1 LGTFKGGQAMNTALI
16 FAGGTGARMNSNAK
30 PKQFL
35 RIHEK
40 PVLIYTLEHF
50 ENHEEIDNICI
61 VCLAGWIT
69 ELKRMLKLYGIT
81 KVKWI
86 VKGGSTSQES
96 VFNGLSAIYADT
108 LKPKENVV
116 LIHDGVRPL
125 IDRELITKCITCVK
139 EHGSAITTATIS
151 ETIININNNAAIET
165 IENVKER
172 SIHKFARAPQCFF
185 LEDIFAV
192 HKKSKEDGINGVL
205 DSATL
210 MYQNGHSLFAV
221 NGPEKNIKITTPI
234 DYYIFKA
241 LLNAEEDA
249 QVFGI

>member
-1 LGTFKGGQAMNTALI
+1 MNTALI
-16 FAGGTGARMNSNAK
+16 FAGGTGIRMNSNAR

-35 RIHEK
+35 RIRQK
-40 PVLIYTLEHF
+40 PVLIYTLDHF
-50 ENHEEIDNICI
+50 ENHEEIDNICV

-81 KVKWI
+81 KVKWL
-86 VKGGSTSQES
+86 VKGGSTVQES
-96 VFNGLSAIYADT
+96 IFNGLSAIYGDVT
-108 LKPKENVV
+108 SPKETIV

-125 IDRELITKCITCVK
+125 IDCELITRCIDGVK
-139 EHGSAITTATIS
+139 AHGSAVTVAPIN
-151 ETIININNNAAIET
+151 ETIINTSQNDAIET
-165 IENVKER
+165 IELVRER
-172 SIHKFARAPQCFF
+172 SAHKFARAPQCFF
-185 LEDIFAV
+185 LEDIYAA
-192 HKKSKEDGINGVL
+192 HIKSQKKGIAGVL

-210 MYQNGHSLFAV
+210 MHQNGHPLFIV
-221 NGPEKNIKITTPI
+221 HGPEKNIKITTPI

>member
-1 LGTFKGGQAMNTALI
+1 MNTALI

-50 ENHEEIDNICI
+50 ENHEEIDNICV

-69 ELKRMLKLYGIT
+69 TLRRMLKLYDIA

-96 VFNGLSAIYADT
+96 VFNGLSAIYADVSE
-108 LKPKENVV
+108 PKETVV

-125 IDRELITKCITCVK
+125 IDGELITRCIGSVK
-139 EHGSAITTATIS
+139 KQGSAITVAS
-151 ETIININNNAAIET
+151 VGETIVNTNGDGAIEN
-165 IENVKER
+165 IKER

-185 LEDIFAV
+185 LEDIYAV
-192 HKKSKEDGINGVL
+192 HKKSKENGVNGII

-210 MYQNGHSLFAV
+210 MHQNGYPLFAV

>member
-1 LGTFKGGQAMNTALI
+1 MNTALI
-16 FAGGTGARMNSNAK
+16 FAGGTGIRMNSNAK

-35 RIHEK
+35 QIRTK

-50 ENHEEIDNICI
+50 EDHEEIDNICI
-61 VCLAGWIT
+61 VCLAGWIP
-69 ELKRMLKLYGIT
+69 ELKKMLKLYGIT
-81 KVKWI
+81 KVKWL
-86 VKGGSTSQES
+86 VKGGNTAQES
-96 VFNGLSAIYADT
+96 VFNGLSAIYADAP
-108 LKPKENVV
+108 KPKETVV

-125 IDRELITKCITCVK
+125 IDGELISKCIDSVK
-139 EHGSAITTATIS
+139 KHGSAITVAPIG
-151 ETIININNNAAIET
+151 ETLINISQNYAIET
-165 IENVKER
+165 IEGVKER
-172 SIHKFARAPQCFF
+172 SIHRFARAPQCFF
-185 LEDIFAV
+185 LEDIYAI
-192 HKKSKEDGINGVL
+192 HKKSKENGINGVL

-210 MYQNGHSLFAV
+210 MHQNGHPLFVV

>member
-1 LGTFKGGQAMNTALI
+1 MNTALI
-16 FAGGTGARMNSNAK
+16 FAGGTGVRMNSNAK

-40 PVLIYTLEHF
+40 PVLVYTLEHF
-50 ENHEEIDNICI
+50 ENHEEIDNICV

-69 ELKRMLKLYGIT
+69 ELRRMLRLYAIT

-86 VKGGSTSQES
+86 VKGGSTAQES
-96 VFNGLSAIYADT
+96 VFNGLSAIYADNT
-108 LKPKENVV
+108 NPKETIV

-125 IDRELITKCITCVK
+125 INNVLITKCIDCVK
-139 EHGSAITTATIS
+139 KHGSAITVAPIG
-151 ETIININNNAAIET
+151 ETIVNVNSDETIET

-192 HKKSKEDGINGVL
+192 HKKSKEKGINGVL

-210 MYQNGHSLFAV
+210 MYQNGLPLFTV
-221 NGPEKNIKITTPI
+221 NGPEKNIKITTSI

-241 LLNAEEDA
+241 LLSAEEDA

>member
-1 LGTFKGGQAMNTALI
+1 MNTALI
-16 FAGGTGARMNSNAK
+16 FAGGTGIRMNSNAK

-35 RIHEK
+35 SIRQK

-61 VCLAGWIT
+61 VCLASWIN
-69 ELKRMLKLYGIT
+69 ELKRMLKLYEIT

-86 VKGGSTSQES
+86 VKGGNTAQES
-96 VFNGLSAIYADT
+96 IFNGLSAIYADDSN
-108 LKPKENVV
+108 PKETVV

-125 IDRELITKCITCVK
+125 IDGELIAKCIDSVK
-139 EHGSAITTATIS
+139 KHGSAITVAPIA
-151 ETIININNNAAIET
+151 ETIVNINQGSAIET
-165 IENVKER
+165 IENIKER

-192 HKKSKEDGINGVL
+192 HKKSRENGINCIL

-210 MYQNGHSLFAV
+210 MHQNGHPLFIV
-221 NGPEKNIKITTPI
+221 DGPEKNIKITTSI

>member
-1 LGTFKGGQAMNTALI
+1 MNTALI
-16 FAGGTGARMNSNAK
+16 FAGGTGIRMNSNAK

-35 RIHEK
+35 QIRTK

-50 ENHEEIDNICI
+50 ENHEDIDNICI
-61 VCLAGWIT
+61 VCLASWVP
-69 ELKRMLKLYGIT
+69 ELKKMLKLYGIT
-81 KVKWI
+81 KVKWL
-86 VKGGSTSQES
+86 VKGGNTAQES

-108 LKPKENVV
+108 PKPKETVV

-125 IDRELITKCITCVK
+125 IDGELITKCIDGVK
-139 EHGSAITTATIS
+139 KHGSAITVAPIG
-151 ETIININNNAAIET
+151 ETIINISQNDAIET
-165 IENVKER
+165 IESVKER

-185 LEDIFAV
+185 LEDIYAI
-192 HKKSKEDGINGVL
+192 HKKSKENGINGVL

-210 MYQNGHSLFAV
+210 MHQNGHTLFVV
-221 NGPEKNIKITTPI
+221 NGPDKNIKITTPI

>member
-1 LGTFKGGQAMNTALI
+1 MNIALI
-16 FAGGTGARMNSNAK
+16 FAGGTGIRMNSNAK

-61 VCLAGWIT
+61 VCLTGWIN
-69 ELKRMLKLYGIT
+69 ELKRMLKLYEIT

-86 VKGGSTSQES
+86 VKGGNTSQES

-108 LKPKENVV
+108 SKPKETVV

-125 IDRELITKCITCVK
+125 IDGELITKCIDSVK
-139 EHGSAITTATIS
+139 KHGSAITVTSIG
-151 ETIININNNAAIET
+151 ETIVNTNQNDV
-165 IENVKER
+165 IENIKER

-185 LEDIFAV
+185 LEDIYTI
-192 HKKSKEDGINGVL
+192 HKKSKENGINGIL

-210 MYQNGHSLFAV
+210 MHQNGHPLFAV

>member
-1 LGTFKGGQAMNTALI
+1 MNTALI
-16 FAGGTGARMNSNAK
+16 FAGGTGARMNSNAR

-35 RIHEK
+35 RIHER

-50 ENHEEIDNICI
+50 ENHEEIDNICV
-61 VCLAGWIT
+61 VCLAGWVT
-69 ELKRMLKLYGIT
+69 ELRRMLKLYAIT

-86 VKGGSTSQES
+86 VKGGGTAQES
-96 VFNGLSAIYADT
+96 IFNGLSAIYEDSPN
-108 LKPKENVV
+108 PKETVV

-125 IDRELITKCITCVK
+125 INSDLITKCITCVK
-139 EHGSAITTATIS
+139 KHGSAITVAHIG
-151 ETIININNNAAIET
+151 ETIVNVNRDELIDKIES
-165 IENVKER
+165 IKER

-185 LEDIFAV
+185 LEDIFAA
-192 HKKSKEDGINGVL
+192 HKKSRENGINGVI

-210 MYQNGHSLFAV
+210 MYQNGHPLFAV
-221 NGPEKNIKITTPI
+221 DGPEKNIKITTPI

>member
-1 LGTFKGGQAMNTALI
+1 MNTALI
-16 FAGGTGARMNSNAK
+16 FAGGTGIRMNSNAK

-35 RIHEK
+35 QIRTK

-61 VCLAGWIT
+61 VCLANWIP
-69 ELKRMLKLYGIT
+69 ELKKMLKLYGIT
-81 KVKWI
+81 KVKWLI
-86 VKGGSTSQES
+86 KGGNTAQES
-96 VFNGLSAIYADT
+96 VFNGLSAIYADAP
-108 LKPKENVV
+108 KPKETVV

-125 IDRELITKCITCVK
+125 IDGELISKCIDSVK
-139 EHGSAITTATIS
+139 KHGSAITVAPIG
-151 ETIININNNAAIET
+151 ETIINVNNNAAIET

-172 SIHKFARAPQCFF
+172 SIHRFARAPQCFF
-185 LEDIFAV
+185 LEDIYAI
-192 HKKSKEDGINGVL
+192 HKKSKENGINGVL

-210 MYQNGHSLFAV
+210 MHQNGHPLFVV
-221 NGPEKNIKITTPI
+221 NGPDKNIKITTPI

>member
-1 LGTFKGGQAMNTALI
+1 MNTALI
-16 FAGGTGARMNSNAK
+16 FAGGTGARMNSNAR

-69 ELKRMLKLYGIT
+69 ELKRMLKLYEIT

-86 VKGGSTSQES
+86 VKGGNTSQES
-96 VFNGLSAIYADT
+96 VFNGLSAIYADDT
-108 LKPKENVV
+108 NPKETVV

-125 IDRELITKCITCVK
+125 INGELITRCIDSVK
-139 EHGSAITTATIS
+139 NQGSAITVASIS
-151 ETIININNNAAIET
+151 ETIVNITLNGS
-165 IENVKER
+165 IENIKER

-185 LEDIFAV
+185 LEDIYAI
-192 HKKSKEDGINGVL
+192 HKKSKEEGINGIL

-210 MYQNGHSLFAV
+210 MHRNGLSLFAV